1 MSNDIAMMP
10 ATALLDAYAAKKLS
24 PVEVTQAALKQIEI
38 HNESFNSFCLVDADG
53 ALAAARSSEARWMQ
67 GAPIGVLDG
76 VPATVKDLIL
86 TKGWPTQRGSK
97 TVDPKQNWDTDGPS
111 AARLREANA
120 VLLGKTTSPE
130 FGWTMW
136 STSPLTGAT
145 RNPWDRTRTS
155 GGSSAGAAVAA
166 ALGQGALHI
175 GTDGGGSVRMPAAY
189 CGIVGLK
196 PTFGRVP
203 FWPPSP
209 FAIVGHVGPMTRT
222 VEDCAL
228 MLDVMSRPDP
238 RDGYALPT
246 VPAAFRAG
254 LKGGVKGLKIA
265 LSLDLGFARVDPQIR
280 TSIEKAAQVLAE
292 QGAIITRVD
301 PGFPDPFEAF
311 FILWSAG
318 AAKLLSGIDVARHSE
333 MDPGFVELAR
343 RGAAYSAINYLSA
356 EAVRVG
362 LVTQMNLF
370 HQNYDLLLTPAM
382 PTGAL
387 PLEDASRDLTWYVEW
402 MRQTQF
408 SYPFNL
414 TRQPA
419 ITVPCGLTSD
429 SLPIGLQIVG
439 RLGDDSGVLRT
450 AYAFEGAAPWTFP
463 KVES

>member
-1 MSNDIAMMP
+1 MSVEIAMMS
-10 ATALLDAYAAKKLS
+10 ATALLESYATKKLS
-24 PVEVTQAALKQIEI
+24 PVEATQAALKQIDK
-38 HNESFNSFCLVDADG
+38 HNDRFNSYCLIDAGG
-53 ALAAARSSEARWMQ
+53 ALAAARASETRWMQ
-67 GAPIGVLDG
+67 GAPVGVLDG
-76 VPATVKDLIL
+76 IPASVKDLIL
-86 TKGWPTQRGSK
+86 TKGWPTRRGSK
-97 TVDPKQNWDTDGPS
+97 TVDPAQAWDVDGPS

-136 STSPLTGAT
+136 GSSPLTGVT
-145 RNPWDRTRTS
+145 RNPWNPARTS

-228 MLDVMSRPDP
+228 MLDVMSRPDL
-238 RDGYALPT
+238 RDGYALPA
-246 VPAAFRAG
+246 VPPTFRSG
-254 LKGGVKGLKIA
+254 VKGGVKGLKIA
-265 LSLDLGFARVDPQIR
+265 LSLDLGFAKVDPQIR
-280 TSIEKAAQVLAE
+280 TSVEKAAHILAD
-292 QGAIITRVD
+292 QGAIISEVD

-318 AAKLLSGIDVARHSE
+318 AAKLLSGIDAVKHSE

-343 RGAAYSAINYLSA
+343 RGATYSAIDYLSA

-362 LVTQMNLF
+362 LVTEMNLF
-370 HQNYDLLLTPAM
+370 HENYDLLLTPAM

-387 PLEDASRDLTWYVEW
+387 LLEDATRDLTWYVEW

-429 SLPIGLQIVG
+429 GLPIGLQIVG
-439 RLGDDSGVLRT
+439 KLGDDAGVLR
-450 AYAFEGAAPWTFP
+450 AAHAFESAAPFK
-463 KVES
+463 KVIV

>member
-1 MSNDIAMMP
+1 MHADIAMMS
-10 ATALLDAYAAKKLS
+10 ATALLDAYAAKTVS
-24 PVEVTQAALKQIEI
+24 PVEATQAALKQIET
-38 HNESFNSFCLVDADG
+38 HNDHFNSFCLVDAEG
-53 ALAAARSSEARWMQ
+53 ALAAARASEARWMQ
-67 GAPIGVLDG
+67 GAPVGVLDG
-76 VPATVKDLIL
+76 VPASVKDLIL
-86 TKGWPTQRGSK
+86 SKGWPTRRGSK
-97 TVDPKQNWDTDGPS
+97 TVDPKQLWDTDGPS

-136 STSPLTGAT
+136 STSPLTGTT

-166 ALGQGALHI
+166 ARGQGALHI

-238 RDGYALPT
+238 RDGYALPA
-246 VPAAFRAG
+246 VPAQFRSG
-254 LKGGVKGLKIA
+254 IKGGVKGLKIA
-265 LSLDLGFARVDPQIR
+265 LSLDLGFARPDPQIR
-280 TSIEKAAQVLAE
+280 ASVEKAAHVMAD
-292 QGAIITRVD
+292 QGAIITAVD

-318 AAKLLSGIDVARHSE
+318 AAKLLGGIDRTRHSE

-343 RGAAYSAINYLSA
+343 RGAAYSAIDYLGA

-362 LVTQMNLF
+362 LVTHMNLF
-370 HQNYDLLLTPAM
+370 HQSYDLLLTPAM

-387 PLEDASRDLTWYVEW
+387 PLEDSNRDLTWYVEW
-402 MRQTQF
+402 MRQTPF

-419 ITVPCGLTSD
+419 ITVPCGLTGNG
-429 SLPIGLQIVG
+429 LPIGLQIIG
-439 RLGDDSGVLRT
+439 KLGDDAGVLRAAQ
-450 AYAFEGAAPWTFP
+450 AYENAAPFP
-463 KVES
+463 KVSL